1 MRKSLYRG
9 FLTRERAS
17 RLVQQARLFAQIF
30 AQGVGYKKARNKKVG
45 MQRLRKVFQTL
56 SASGYRNEI
65 RQINAKEESV
75 YPLEAVHTLLLLS
88 GALSFQCGK
97 AEKTVFIQSYA
108 RFVGF
113 QKQKNEKTGI
123 KTKELIILD

>member
-1 MRKSLYRG
+1 
-9 FLTRERAS
+9 
-17 RLVQQARLFAQIF
+17 
-30 AQGVGYKKARNKKVG
+30 

-56 SASGYRNEI
+56 SAPGYRNEI
-65 RQINAKEESV
+65 RQVNAKEESV